1 MAGNLRRPG
10 NPVYYICWP
19 KASHRGPEDKLTK
32 HPKTVR
38 IREDVLLGTLLEALS
53 KLHFKLDQ
61 APEALQRRLY
71 EIAQL
76 TVHVD
81 HETQKVQT
89 MIKIPATNLDQVAD
103 AAGVVVGTSAP
114 RTVAVQPLH
123 CVDAVRAPGR
133 IRTCATAS
141 GGRCSI
147 P

>member
-61 APEALQRRLY
+61 ARPSARCVAASPLRDR
-71 EIAQL
+71 
-76 TVHVD
+76 
-81 HETQKVQT
+81 
-89 MIKIPATNLDQVAD
+89 ATHR
-103 AAGVVVGTSAP
+103 P
-114 RTVAVQPLH
+114 CRP
-123 CVDAVRAPGR
+123 
-133 IRTCATAS
+133 
-141 GGRCSI
+141 
-147 P
+147 